1 MPSLTREGFFIRK
14 EIYSMNRHLFT
25 SESITEGHPD
35 KICDQIADSILD
47 AALEQDSNSK
57 MAVEATI
64 KDDFVL
70 IYGEANTNAHIDYE
84 GIALATIKAIGY
96 TEDYQVLV
104 KVNKQSNE
112 INHAVVQNDGEIGA
126 GDQGIMFGYA
136 CDDTE
141 NYMPAA
147 IDYAHQLARQ
157 LSDVRRKNPILLPD
171 GKTQVTVEYEN
182 DKVKRIDTILI
193 STQHVAS
200 ASQNEIADLLMKEV
214 IAPVIDPTLLDEQTK
229 YLINPSGSFVVGGSF
244 GDSGTTGRKIVVD
257 TYGGMGRIGGGC
269 FSSKDPSKVD
279 RSAAYYCRYVAKN
292 IVAHKLARK
301 CEIQVA
307 YAIGKAKPVSIMVDT
322 FHTGVKAD
330 EEILAII
337 NRNFNFEVRNILEE
351 LDLCKPVYKKTACY
365 GHFGR
370 NEFSWERI
378 KDIKF

>member
-1 MPSLTREGFFIRK
+1 MK
-14 EIYSMNRHLFT
+14 NYLFT

-47 AALEQDSNSK
+47 AALAQDPNSK
-57 MAVEATI
+57 MAVECTI

-70 IYGEANTNAHIDYE
+70 IYGEANTNAVIDYAA
-84 GIALATIKAIGY
+84 IALNVIKEIGY
-96 TEDYQVLV
+96 TEEYHVTV

-112 INHAVVQNDGEIGA
+112 INQAVVHGDESVGA

-147 IDYAHQLARQ
+147 IDYAHQLAKR
-157 LSDVRRKNPILLPD
+157 LSDVRRANPILKPD
-171 GKTQVTVEYEN
+171 GKTQVSVEYEN
-182 DKVKRIDTILI
+182 DKVKRIDTIVV
-193 STQHVAS
+193 STQHTEA
-200 ASQNEIADLLMKEV
+200 ASQEEIADLVMKEV
-214 IAPVIDPTLLDEQTK
+214 ILKVIEPSLLDENTK
-229 YLINPSGSFVVGGSF
+229 YFINPSGSFVVGGSF

-292 IVAHKLARK
+292 IVANGLARR

-322 FHTGVKAD
+322 FGTGNKSD

-337 NRNFNFEVRNILEE
+337 NKNFNFEVANIIKE
-351 LDLCKPVYKKTACY
+351 LDLLRPIYKQTACY

-370 NEFSWERI
+370 NEFTWE
-378 KDIKF
+378 KLKELQL